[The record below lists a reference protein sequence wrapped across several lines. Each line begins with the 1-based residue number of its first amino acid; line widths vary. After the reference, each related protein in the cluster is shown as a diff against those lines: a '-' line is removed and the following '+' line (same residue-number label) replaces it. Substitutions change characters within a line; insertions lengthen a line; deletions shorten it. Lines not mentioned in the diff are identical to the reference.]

1 MFKFKGISSTDMQV
15 IIEEEEHFIARA
27 AQRYETIEIEGRN
40 GAIFNEL
47 GYSYVE
53 RPIYVQCLNINK
65 IDQILAWLNGEGEFE
80 YKGRKTIARF
90 YSQLDPQRDSCIRI
104 IDTNFIRDPFWNK
117 ATEEYQT
124 IKESKIK
131 NSNGNPIHLTDSS
144 NMSLIYRLNGG
155 DRQES
160 RNGSNILNLKDWT
173 ITEQPRIEIVGNIE
187 ENSVQ
192 FKTTETTASVGYY
205 LRLKGT
211 LHAGTYYFQ
220 RKFETIEDGLDG
232 NNYGNA
238 FIAKADWS
246 KEYCRLLP
254 SDNKKSFIVEEET
267 EVYLTLVIKGSGDT
281 GTDEREIKYYDLM
294 LSTEDKE
301 YQPYGAMPSP
311 NYPSNVET
319 VGNNVNEFDNS
330 AEIVKKYI
338 DASGNEVEIVNE
350 SFYKQILIP
359 KTNKYI
365 MSFKEKVGS
374 GYVRF
379 SYYNGDT
386 FISRE
391 IGNTNNYIFTV
402 PEGTTKIDIRKDTE
416 TNYFTELKIEQGTKA
431 TPYSPYNQ
439 GSVEIKKINKNF
451 INLQEKTTEW
461 SGATITRNK
470 NKITFTGGSNGTSAM
485 NYTCEEINLK
495 LKAGINLTYS
505 SKYIKGNYTGGQTY
519 YNIKLFYSDGT
530 SEMLQMYRNYTD
542 VKADKIV
549 KKTLSKDLISY
560 YIYGSTYEV
569 KGLTTELVY
578 EFQLEIGN
586 EATEIVESESQTKI
600 LPIQEEMLEDD
611 YIEDVEYH
619 TWGKV
624 ILTGNEGWTL
634 QPNAAIFS
642 TTNLLSNA
650 KLPQNNSTP
659 AEIYCNY
666 FKADSYNNVWTNHT
680 TDNII
685 GLNSDGTS
693 NPRIYASQFT
703 TTEEFKA
710 WLQEKYNSGNPIVVY
725 YKLATPK
732 SLPLT
737 EEQKEA
743 LEGINTYENVT
754 NISVDNE
761 LATLDVEYTA
771 ETTEKITNEGNIY
784 SEPIIRLEKTQTE
797 AVELTI
803 NDIRFKYNFNNDEC
817 VEINCEEKTVEYE
830 GLNRNRQIEIGYD
843 FPKLKVGENEIIM
856 HSGDC
861 VIKVLRKDRW
871 L

>member
-1 MFKFKGISSTDMQV
+1 MFKFKGISSRDMQV

-27 AQRYETIEIEGRN
+27 AKRYETIEIEGRN

-90 YSQLDPQRDSCIRI
+90 YSQLDPQRDTCIRI
-104 IDTNFIRDPFWNK
+104 IDTTFIRDPFWNK
-117 ATEEYQT
+117 VNEEYQT
-124 IKESKIK
+124 VKDSKIK
-131 NSNGNPIHLTDSS
+131 TITGNPIHITDSS
-144 NMSLIYRLNGG
+144 NMPLSFKLNGG
-155 DRQES
+155 SRQES
-160 RNGSNILNLKDWT
+160 REGYNLLPYPYIDT
-173 ITEQPRIEIVGNIE
+173 T
-187 ENSVQ
+187 
-192 FKTTETTASVGYY
+192 KTTAGITFTDNGDGTVTANGTATGNAFFNLSKPKLALGEYRISGIPEGASLSTYY
-205 LRLKGT
+205 IKF
-211 LHAGTYYFQ
+211 GTYYTSSGSFQ
-220 RKFETIEDGLDG
+220 WGADGGKPTESYICISEGVTVNNLIFKPMLVSGTEDKPYQQYGVMPSPDYPSKVETVGS
-232 NNYGNA
+232 NVNFYN
-238 FIAKADWS
+238 
-246 KEYCRLLP
+246 
-254 SDNKKSFIVEEET
+254 EET
-267 EVYLTLVIKGSGDT
+267 AEKNKYLDGDT
-281 GTDEREIKYYDLM
+281 GTTGSSQTSKISDYIELTENEYTISYTNDTNSRGYSFYDAEKNFISGKDNNKAPYIIIKP
-294 LSTEDKE
+294 EN
-301 YQPYGAMPSP
+301 A
-311 NYPSNVET
+311 
-319 VGNNVNEFDNS
+319 
-330 AEIVKKYI
+330 KYI
-338 DASGNEVEIVNE
+338 
-350 SFYKQILIP
+350 
-359 KTNKYI
+359 
-365 MSFKEKVGS
+365 
-374 GYVRF
+374 RF
-379 SYYNGDT
+379 AAPINAL
-386 FISRE
+386 
-391 IGNTNNYIFTV
+391 
-402 PEGTTKIDIRKDTE
+402 DI
-416 TNYFTELKIEQGTKA
+416 KIEQGTKA

-600 LPIQEEMLEDD
+600 LPIQQEMLEGD
-611 YIEDVEYH
+611 YIEDIEH
-619 TWGKV
+619 HEWGKV
-624 ILTGNEGWTL
+624 ILDGTENINLDSTYQGISQFTL
-634 QPNAAIFS
+634 NNI
-642 TTNLLSNA
+642 TNGKFVDDGKTISALS
-650 KLPQNNSTP
+650 
-659 AEIYCNY
+659 NY
-666 FKADSYNNVWTNHT
+666 FKGVIWSYSWTKDNSIVIRNDSK
-680 TDNII
+680 
-685 GLNSDGTS
+685 G
-693 NPRIYASQFT
+693 RIMSSEFT
-703 TTEEFKA
+703 TAEQFKTF
-710 WLQEKYNSGNPIVVY
+710 LQEQYSAGTPVIVY
-725 YKLATPK
+725 YKLATPID
-732 SLPLT
+732 LELT
-737 EEQKEA
+737 EEQEETR
-743 LEGINTYENVT
+743 EGFNTYKGVT

-797 AVELTI
+797 AVEVTI
-803 NDIRFKYNFNNDEC
+803 NDIRFKYDFNNEEY
-817 VEINCEEKTVEYE
+817 VEIDCEKKTVEYE

>member
-90 YSQLDPQRDSCIRI
+90 YSQLDPQRDTCIRI

-131 NSNGNPIHLTDSS
+131 NANGNPIHLSDSS
-144 NMSLIYRLNGG
+144 NMSLSYRLNGG

-160 RNGSNILNLKDWT
+160 RDGSNILNLKDWT

-246 KEYCRLLP
+246 KEYCRLFP

-267 EVYLTLVIKGSGDT
+267 DVYLTLVIKGSGDT
-281 GTDEREIKYYDLM
+281 GTEEREIKYYDLM

-319 VGNNVNEFDNS
+319 VGSNVNILNIVDIDETENKGIKYSVKNGILKLSGTATAGLQINLGSNVTIKKGTYTHSCDYIQQGLFISFDNLHANVLDES
-330 AEIVKKYI
+330 NPQKTFSLTEDTVYSKYFLWI
-338 DASGNEVEIVNE
+338 NQGTILNAVEIKLKLE
-350 SFYKQILIP
+350 SG
-359 KTNKYI
+359 
-365 MSFKEKVGS
+365 E
-374 GYVRF
+374 
-379 SYYNGDT
+379 
-386 FISRE
+386 
-391 IGNTNNYIFTV
+391 
-402 PEGTTKIDIRKDTE
+402 
-416 TNYFTELKIEQGTKA
+416 KA
-431 TPYSPYNQ
+431 TPWSPYGM
-439 GSVEIKKINKNF
+439 GSVEIDVGNKNLAKINEDYFEITNNNTIKYLGVN
-451 INLQEKTTEW
+451 
-461 SGATITRNK
+461 SGAILTRFN
-470 NKITFTGGSNGTSAM
+470 
-485 NYTCEEINLK
+485 
-495 LKAGINLTYS
+495 LKAGQTVKLGFNLIQKPTASTTFSVYANDVTLNDISFSNYHNFDINQIYEKSYTATEDTEIMVRS
-505 SKYIKGNYTGGQTY
+505 WGNA
-519 YNIKLFYSDGT
+519 NNEI
-530 SEMLQMYRNYTD
+530 
-542 VKADKIV
+542 I
-549 KKTLSKDLISY
+549 
-560 YIYGSTYEV
+560 
-569 KGLTTELVY
+569 
-578 EFQLEIGN
+578 EFQFWAELN
-586 EATEIVESESQTKI
+586 ELTDYVPYESQSKTM
-600 LPIQEEMLEDD
+600 PIQQEMLEGD
-611 YIEDVEYH
+611 YIEDVEH
-619 TWGKV
+619 HIWRKV
-624 ILTGNEGWTL
+624 IITGNESWQKSSRSTVNRYYINNFISGL
-634 QPNAAIFS
+634 QNMYDVV
-642 TTNLLSNA
+642 N
-650 KLPQNNSTP
+650 K
-659 AEIYCNY
+659 CNY
-666 FKADSYNNVWTNHT
+666 FNCISQVESDADEVGLSNYNGAGFMINFKLDD
-680 TDNII
+680 TDFDT
-685 GLNSDGTS
+685 LDKLKT
-693 NPRIYASQFT
+693 F
-703 TTEEFKA
+703 
-710 WLQEKYNSGNPIVVY
+710 LQERYAAGTPVIVY
-725 YKLATPK
+725 YKLATPID
-732 SLPLT
+732 LELT
-737 EEQKEA
+737 EEQEEA
-743 LEGINTYENVT
+743 REGLNTYKGVT
-754 NISVDNE
+754 NLSVDNE

-803 NDIRFKYNFNNDEC
+803 NDIRFKYNFNNDEY

-843 FPKLKVGENEIIM
+843 FPKLKVGENDIIM